1 MPPAGLRGP
10 NRFVLHPDSA
20 QAETMPSSCRLGLEA
35 GTVISM
41 QGGGGYGEPARRAR
55 SSIASDLK
63 EGYVTVGGMRRG
75 CWIDP
80 DALKS

>member
-41 QGGGGYGEPARRAR
+41 QGGGGGGYGEP
-55 SSIASDLK
+55 
-63 EGYVTVGGMRRG
+63 V
-75 CWIDP
+75 
-80 DALKS
+80 